1 MHILID
7 NAKRYK
13 KGSNSSFL
21 KDFNYDIQEGH
32 WKSIEG
38 RSLMDSK
45 NVLKPPISKKN
56 DIETGEDRK
65 GE

>member
-7 NAKRYK
+7 NAKRFR

-21 KDFNYDIQEGH
+21 KDFNYDIQEGY
-32 WKSIEG
+32 WKSLEG
-38 RSLMDSK
+38 QSLINS
-45 NVLKPPISKKN
+45 NNALVPITKKN